1 MHIFK
6 SSIPKNLQLRKRAR
20 QSFHFPKNYRHHK
33 NYYFLLKICR
43 NLPLNVKKLKQ
54 SYAIC
59 NTRLSL
65 LLFCCYSPL
74 LNFYIFFNIFHI
86 YLLYILYASVFFVPR
101 QCWLWLTFL
110 AVFVVCFFKLWPI
123 IFNKSLNFHHVL

>member
-86 YLLYILYASVFFVPR
+86 YLLYILYASVFFCPTLV
-101 QCWLWLTFL
+101 LIKVNIFSSFL
-110 AVFVVCFFKLWPI
+110 VFYYDLSYLI
-123 IFNKSLNFHHVL
+123 NH